1 MHRVWIAAAFSVL
14 AAAVLLAFQAPAP
27 ITGAPP
33 EELALAFG
41 PTTRLLVLAPHPDD
55 EALAAAGLIRR
66 VLGAGGSVRVVLVT
80 SGDAFPEGLEAA
92 THVRRPTAR
101 DFRYYGSMRER
112 ETLSAMEALGLK
124 RSQVEFLGFPDGAL
138 CYIATR
144 GPSGK
149 AFESPFTRR
158 MHPPVPEQ
166 VIHGSQYRG
175 ADVRR
180 EIEAILIAYAP
191 TLVAMPHPE
200 DHHPEHCATNIFAQ
214 EALDALKARTP
225 RAMPRI
231 LRYVIH
237 FAQWPDLD
245 EDVDQPLR
253 PPPAFPTGEGA
264 WRTLSLTQA
273 ETAMKRRALAAYATQ
288 TLIIGRFLHA
298 FMRPNELFI
307 EGDIASPPA
316 CWCDDTHYATEPRPD
331 RRRQPAP
338 R

>member
-1 MHRVWIAAAFSVL
+1 MHRARFAAVFSVL
-14 AAAVLLAFQAPAP
+14 AAAVLLAVQTAVV
-27 ITGAPP
+27 APP
-33 EELALAFG
+33 AELALTVG
-41 PTTRLLVLAPHPDD
+41 PETRLLVLAPHPDD
-55 EALAAAGLIRR
+55 EALGAAGLIRR
-66 VLGAGGSVRVVLVT
+66 VLGAGGSVRVIMVT

-112 ETLSAMEALGLK
+112 ETLAGMEALGVK

-144 GPSGK
+144 EPNGK

-158 MHPPVPEQ
+158 MNPPRPEQ

-180 EIEAILIAYAP
+180 EIEAILVAYAP
-191 TLVAMPHPE
+191 TLVAMPHPD
-200 DHHPEHCATNIFAQ
+200 DHHPEHCATNLFAQ
-214 EALDALKARTP
+214 EALDALKRQAP
-225 RAMPRI
+225 RRMSRV

-245 EDVDQPLR
+245 EDIDTPLR
-253 PPPAFPTGEGA
+253 PPPAFPSGEGS
-264 WRTLSLTQA
+264 WRSLTLTPA
-273 ETAMKRRALAAYATQ
+273 ETALKRRALAAYATQ

-298 FMRPNELFI
+298 FMRPNELFL
-307 EGDIASPPA
+307 EGEIASPPA

-331 RRRQPAP
+331 RRRQLGRP

>member
-1 MHRVWIAAAFSVL
+1 MAIYRAWIAAVL
-14 AAAVLLAFQAPAP
+14 TVFAATVLLALQRPASD
-27 ITGAPP
+27 APP
-33 EELALAFG
+33 GLALTVG
-41 PTTRLLVLAPHPDD
+41 PATRLLVLAPHPDD
-55 EALAAAGLIRR
+55 EALGTAGLIRR

-80 SGDAFPEGLEAA
+80 SGDAFPEGVEAT

-112 ETLSAMEALGLK
+112 ETLAGMEVLGV
-124 RSQVEFLGFPDGAL
+124 RRAQVEFLGFPDGAL

-144 GPSGK
+144 DPSGK

-158 MHPPVPEQ
+158 VDPPVPEQ

-180 EIEAILIAYAP
+180 EIEAILAAYAP
-191 TLVAMPHPE
+191 TIVAMPHPE
-200 DHHPEHCATNIFAQ
+200 DHHPEHCATNIFGQ
-214 EALDALKARTP
+214 EALDAVRRRSPRTAP
-225 RAMPRI
+225 RV

-237 FAQWPDLD
+237 FAQWPNLD
-245 EDVDQPLR
+245 EDVDQPLL
-253 PPPAFPTGEGA
+253 PPPAFPAGEGS
-264 WRTLSLTQA
+264 WRTLTLTPA
-273 ETAMKRRALAAYATQ
+273 ESAMKRRALGAYATQ

-331 RRRQPAP
+331 RRRQTGP